1 MGADMPGGRLTYQDR
16 EQIAAGLAEGIS
28 HAEIARR
35 LSRPTSTVSREV
47 QRNGGQAGYRAD
59 RAHHAT
65 ERRAQRRRQAFTGR
79 DGASEPAAVPATP
92 GGRDLEA
99 VRKYQDWLTMVLV
112 EMGLSR
118 MTASVLTCIAITDS
132 GCLSSA
138 ELVQRLRVSPA
149 SISKAVSYLEEQG
162 LLRRE
167 RSARRELYIF
177 DDDAWL
183 RAWMVSA
190 RTNAMLAGAALQ
202 GADILGQSTPAG
214 ARMAQMGQFLKLVG
228 DDMIG
233 AAEHWWRVVTV
244 GDGRDGA
251 LADGMRR
258 MQWQDGLPTH
268 ASQD

>member
-16 EQIAAGLAEGIS
+16 ETIAAGLAEGLS

-47 QRNGGQAGYRAD
+47 QRNGGQAGYRAE
-59 RAHHAT
+59 RAQNAT
-65 ERRAQRRRQAFTGR
+65 GQRAQRRRAASTT
-79 DGASEPAAVPATP
+79 SEPAAAPANP
-92 GGRDLEA
+92 GAGGRDPDA
-99 VRKYQDWLTMVLV
+99 VRKYQDWLTTVLV
-112 EMGLSR
+112 EMGLTR
-118 MTASVLTCIAITDS
+118 MTASVLTAVAITDS
-132 GCLSSA
+132 GCLSAA
-138 ELVQRLRVSPA
+138 ELVQRLKVSPA
-149 SISKAVSYLEEQG
+149 SISKAVSFLEDQG

-202 GADILGQSTPAG
+202 GADILGTSTPAG

-244 GDGRDGA
+244 GDGDGA

-258 MQWQDGLPTH
+258 RDWRDGR
-268 ASQD
+268 

>member
-1 MGADMPGGRLTYQDR
+1 MPGGRLTYQDR

-65 ERRAQRRRQAFTGR
+65 ERRAQRRRPALTGR
-79 DGASEPAAVPATP
+79 EGARASEPAALPATP
-92 GGRDLEA
+92 GAGGRDLEA
-99 VRKYQDWLTMVLV
+99 VRKYQDWLTTVLV

-132 GCLSSA
+132 GCLSAA
-138 ELVQRLRVSPA
+138 ELVQRLKVSPA

-214 ARMAQMGQFLKLVG
+214 TRMAQMGQFLKLVG

-244 GDGRDGA
+244 GDGGDGA

-258 MQWQDGLPTH
+258 RGWREGRDGR
-268 ASQD
+268 

>member
-16 EQIAAGLAEGIS
+16 EAIAAGLAEGIS

-65 ERRAQRRRQAFTGR
+65 EQRAKRRRPAAP
-79 DGASEPAAVPATP
+79 ASEPAAVPAP
-92 GGRDLEA
+92 SGASGRDLEA
-99 VRKYQDWLTMVLV
+99 VRKYQDWLTTVLV

-132 GCLSSA
+132 GSLSAA

-202 GADILGQSTPAG
+202 GADILGTSTPAG
-214 ARMAQMGQFLKLVG
+214 ARMAQMGHFLKLVG

-233 AAEHWWRVVTV
+233 AAEHWWRVVTI
-244 GDGRDGA
+244 GDGGDGA

-258 MQWQDGLPTH
+258 RDWRDGR
-268 ASQD
+268 

>member
-1 MGADMPGGRLTYQDR
+1 MPGGRLTYQDR
-16 EQIAAGLAEGIS
+16 ERIAAGLAEGIS

-59 RAHHAT
+59 RAHDAT
-65 ERRAQRRRQAFTGR
+65 ERRARRRRPAAS
-79 DGASEPAAVPATP
+79 ASEPASASVTAGA

-99 VRKYQDWLTMVLV
+99 VRKYQDWLTTVLV

-132 GCLSSA
+132 GCLSAA
-138 ELVQRLRVSPA
+138 ELVQRLKVSPA

-202 GADILGQSTPAG
+202 GADILGTSTPAG

-244 GDGRDGA
+244 GDGDGA
-251 LADGMRR
+251 LAGGMRR
-258 MQWQDGLPTH
+258 RDWRDGR
-268 ASQD
+268 

>member
-1 MGADMPGGRLTYQDR
+1 MPGGRLTYQDR
-16 EQIAAGLAEGIS
+16 EEIAAGLAEGFS

-47 QRNGGQAGYRAD
+47 QRNGGPAVYRAD
-59 RAHHAT
+59 RAHRAT
-65 ERRAQRRRQAFTGR
+65 ERRAQRRRPAASANETAAEPACS
-79 DGASEPAAVPATP
+79 GAS
-92 GGRDLEA
+92 GRDLEA
-99 VRKYQDWLTMVLV
+99 VRKFQDWLTAVLV
-112 EMGLSR
+112 ETGLSR
-118 MTASVLTCIAITDS
+118 MTAGVLTCIAITDS
-132 GCLSSA
+132 GRLSAA
-138 ELVQRLRVSPA
+138 ELVQRLKVSPA

-190 RTNAMLAGAALQ
+190 RTNAMLAGAAVQ
-202 GADILGQSTPAG
+202 GAEILGESTPAG

-228 DDMIG
+228 DDMIR

-244 GDGRDGA
+244 GDGGDGA

-258 MQWQDGLPTH
+258 RGWREKR
-268 ASQD
+268 